1 MRAALKQLSLPLNK
15 LPYSNLISGSSD
27 AISGSAG
34 NRMTGSDMGN
44 STGNAQFLQV
54 PQASTS
60 ETPRLTPQHEPVQ
73 SPQPSSRRSSKVC
86 KPTSRVVQIMYCPL
100 KLKNLWQPQFFLI
113 ISIIK
118 KQKNETFHPLSFGLS
133 ASKF

>member
-15 LPYSNLISGSSD
+15 LPYSNPISGSSD
-27 AISGSAG
+27 VISSSAGIISGSAG

-44 STGNAQFLQV
+44 SAGNAQFLQV

-60 ETPRLTPQHEPVQ
+60 ETPRLTPQHELVQ

-86 KPTSRVVQIMYCPL
+86 TLLV
-100 KLKNLWQPQFFLI
+100 
-113 ISIIK
+113 
-118 KQKNETFHPLSFGLS
+118 
-133 ASKF
+133 